1 MKRHIDHQ
9 FTRETYNNVSGQTRN
24 PYDLTRTPGGSSGG
38 EAALISSGASLIGL
52 SSDIAGSARLPAMFT
67 GIYGHKP
74 TPYAISPCGHIPA
87 SNVGKYMYRAVA
99 IV

>member
-1 MKRHIDHQ
+1 MNANDA
-9 FTRETYNNVSGQTRN
+9 NVIHLPKKKIGQTRN

-67 GIYGHKP
+67 GKQMIYK
-74 TPYAISPCGHIPA
+74 
-87 SNVGKYMYRAVA
+87 
-99 IV
+99 